1 MTGAR
6 GAVLLEALVAI
17 AITGACVAAV
27 APLLQQ
33 SFVATAFTARAQE
46 DLEQA
51 DQLLSAM
58 TLWSRT
64 ELDLRLGDR
73 RQARFVARIVRRTSV
88 LYDVGVLDSSRSKV
102 WLSTTLFRPAPTVSQ

>member
-1 MTGAR
+1 MTRQR

-17 AITGACVAAV
+17 AITGACVAAI

-33 SFVATAFTARAQE
+33 SFVASAFTARAQE

-73 RQARFVARIVRRTSV
+73 RQARFVARITRRSPI
-88 LYDVGVLDSSRSKV
+88 LYDAAVLDSSRSRV
-102 WLSTTLFRPAPTVSQ
+102 WLSTTLFRPGPAVPQ